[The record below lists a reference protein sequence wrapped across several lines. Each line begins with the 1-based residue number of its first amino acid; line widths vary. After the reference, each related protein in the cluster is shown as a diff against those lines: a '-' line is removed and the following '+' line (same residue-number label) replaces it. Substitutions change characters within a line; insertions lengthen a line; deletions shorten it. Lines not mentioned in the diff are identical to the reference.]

1 MKKPKST
8 IRATI
13 GAAVIPVALSLSFA
27 AFAVEPTKV
36 PPATA
41 GKNMT
46 ANSTNSSAGNLK
58 MDTDKQI
65 VKEAAD
71 AADATQAALTA
82 LENNQPK
89 EALAALEVVSG
100 NLHLL
105 LARDPALGLIPID
118 FQVQVLEGVTDLKA
132 IQKLEDQ
139 IEDLIDDK
147 KYQAARPLIDS
158 LVDEIRVTTVYLPLA
173 TYPAAIDRVA
183 PLIDAGKLDEAKQE
197 LEDVLDTFVS
207 EQEIT
212 PLSIV
217 RAEDKLSEAFQIE
230 HKGDLSKQDTKDK
243 IASLVSDANQQL
255 KVAQALGYGTKDD
268 FEALYDSMDT
278 LKKSIGTAGFKGEW
292 LKIRKSMSAF
302 KNKIAYPHG

>member
-1 MKKPKST
+1 
-8 IRATI
+8 
-13 GAAVIPVALSLSFA
+13 
-27 AFAVEPTKV
+27 
-36 PPATA
+36 
-41 GKNMT
+41 
-46 ANSTNSSAGNLK
+46 

-147 KYQAARPLIDS
+147 IQVQIS
-158 LVDEIRVTTVYLPLA
+158 LD
-173 TYPAAIDRVA
+173 
-183 PLIDAGKLDEAKQE
+183 
-197 LEDVLDTFVS
+197 
-207 EQEIT
+207 
-212 PLSIV
+212 
-217 RAEDKLSEAFQIE
+217 
-230 HKGDLSKQDTKDK
+230 
-243 IASLVSDANQQL
+243 
-255 KVAQALGYGTKDD
+255 
-268 FEALYDSMDT
+268 
-278 LKKSIGTAGFKGEW
+278 
-292 LKIRKSMSAF
+292 
-302 KNKIAYPHG
+302 